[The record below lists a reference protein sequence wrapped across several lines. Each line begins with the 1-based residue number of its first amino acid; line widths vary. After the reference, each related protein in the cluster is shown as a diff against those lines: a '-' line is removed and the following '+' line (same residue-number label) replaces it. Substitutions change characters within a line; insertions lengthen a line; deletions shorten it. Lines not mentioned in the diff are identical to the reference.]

1 MWYSIILKHLD
12 QHAPYKTNRVKTN
25 KLPEWYNEDIAL
37 ARRKRDNFKR
47 RKLWSDY
54 KIFRNKTRD
63 LIRKAK
69 GKHFSNT
76 VINSKD
82 TKTIWQHFRKVNN
95 KDTKAN
101 SGLPEEIVVD
111 NKRYTQSEDIANKLK
126 YFSTI
131 SDIFKD
137 TDSDH
142 LDTDLTEL
150 KHFVDR
156 KCQMTHFSEFLIS
169 LQNKFLV

>member
-1 MWYSIILKHLD
+1 MRHIKPIEL
-12 QHAPYKTNRVKTN
+12 N
-25 KLPEWYNEDIAL
+25 KLPEWYIEDIAL
-37 ARRKRDNFKR
+37 ARRNRDNFKH

-54 KIFRNKTRD
+54 KIFRNKTKD
-63 LIRKAK
+63 LIRKANR
-69 GKHFSNT
+69 KHFSIT

-101 SGLPEEIVVD
+101 SGLPEELVVD
-111 NKRYTQSEDIANKLK
+111 KKRYTQSEDIANKSNK

-150 KHFVDR
+150 KHFVDS
-156 KCQMTHFSEFLIS
+156 KVPNETFFLYFRFD
-169 LQNKFLV
+169 LYL